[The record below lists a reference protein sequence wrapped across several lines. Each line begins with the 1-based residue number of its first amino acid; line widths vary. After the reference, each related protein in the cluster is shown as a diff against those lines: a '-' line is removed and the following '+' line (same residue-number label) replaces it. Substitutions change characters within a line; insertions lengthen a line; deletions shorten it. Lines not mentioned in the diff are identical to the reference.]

1 MSYRETGHREMG
13 LMYTSRLLQQCVE
26 LLKQTGGEAQPA
38 AANLI
43 LYLQAT
49 DNECRSASA
58 YRAEFGAEVPPVG
71 PPSPRRSW

>member
-13 LMYTSRLLQQCVE
+13 LMYTSSLIQKCIKLLE
-26 LLKQTGGEAQPA
+26 QTAGEEGPA

-43 LYLQAT
+43 LYLQAAA
-49 DNECRSASA
+49 NECRSAEA
-58 YRAEFGAEVPPVG
+58 YRAEFGAEAPPVG